1 MVEFGIRLRAL
12 RKERNMTQRVLADR
26 LGLATSAVCSYEAGA
41 RFPSYEILI
50 KIARIFR
57 VSTDYLLG
65 VEEKRSIDVTD
76 LSEEDIEILVSLSN
90 LLRSKNK

>member
-65 VEEKRSIDVTD
+65 VEEKRGIDVTD

>member
-1 MVEFGIRLRAL
+1 MVEFGIRLRTL